1 MWRPSPNAASGAAG
15 WQRGGRHHVSDP
27 GAVTAA
33 ADPVVRPLGH
43 GMRRSFN
50 SGGAFAG
57 AAVLALDDV
66 TPPQKT
72 QVIPRRIL
80 EQ

>member
-1 MWRPSPNAASGAAG
+1 
-15 WQRGGRHHVSDP
+15 
-27 GAVTAA
+27 
-33 ADPVVRPLGH
+33 
-43 GMRRSFN
+43 MRRSFN